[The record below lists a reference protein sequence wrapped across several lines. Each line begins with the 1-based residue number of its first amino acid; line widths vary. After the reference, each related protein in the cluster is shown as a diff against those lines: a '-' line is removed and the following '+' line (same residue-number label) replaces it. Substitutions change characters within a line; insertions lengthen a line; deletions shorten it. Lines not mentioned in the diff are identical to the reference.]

1 MRTPQLSF
9 LCHEIRNPLNAVLGY
24 ITFLEE
30 TRMTDEQEELVH
42 TTAQCCLQLRR
53 IVNDVLDLSSIEQV
67 TTFSLSLSVSLSL
80 SLHLSLS
87 RSLALALALSLS
99 LSLALSFR
107 VTLFLFYR
115 ASCSS
120 KLRPSSR
127 MTSSTRS

>member
-67 TTFSLSLSVSLSL
+67 TTFSLSVSVSLHLAL
-80 SLHLSLS
+80 SLA
-87 RSLALALALSLS
+87 RSLALALSLS
-99 LSLALSFR
+99 FALSFR
-107 VTLFLFYR
+107 VTLFFFDR

-127 MTSSTRS
+127 TTSSIRS